1 MAPNLWGLNN
11 MPIAK
16 FQMEDGRVARFEVPE
31 GTTPEQAQSMM
42 QEHFAPQQTKKPE
55 PSTWENIKRSAG
67 LTARSGIEGV
77 GDVVGIAQNPLAA
90 MTGGAIRRSSEVY
103 PELATRLRLP
113 QPESSTEKIAGA
125 GVRGLVGAG
134 SMVGAGGQLA
144 RLPGMVGQMGS
155 VLSTAPAAQI
165 TSGAT
170 GGMSAQTAQEMGAGP
185 TGQAIAGISGALA
198 PTAAARVL
206 PAIGSK
212 VADVVGGLGTH
223 TGGESLRQ
231 AARAGLKGG
240 QTQTTFTE
248 NMRGGAQMDD
258 VLTTAK
264 TNLQNMGAQR
274 AAAYKQGMGQVSGD
288 KTILDFQGIDDA
300 INKSAGMA
308 TYKGQVKNTQAA
320 KALQEISDEVN
331 AWKGLNPKEFH
342 TPEGLDA
349 LKQKI
354 GGIVESIPFEQKT
367 ARTAASNIYNS
378 IKSEITKQAPV
389 YSKVMKGYS
398 DATDQI
404 KEIERALSLGGKAS
418 TDTAMRK
425 LQSLMRNNVNT
436 NYGNRLD
443 LARSLE
449 QQGGNEILPALAG
462 QSLSSWTPR
471 GLGGAVAGGVGL
483 GGYAVG
489 GAPLAIPMLAG
500 QSPRL
505 MGETALK
512 LGQAGRGLSS
522 LANPQLD
529 AATLKALLYGGMGA
543 NQ

>member
-1 MAPNLWGLNN
+1 

-31 GTTPEQAQSMM
+31 GTTPEQAQTMM
-42 QEHFAPQQTKKPE
+42 QEHFAPQQTEKPE

-67 LTARSGIEGV
+67 LTARQGIEGI
-77 GDVVGIAQNPLAA
+77 GDIVGIAQNPLSA
-90 MTGGAIRRSSEVY
+90 MTGGAIRKSSEVY
-103 PELATRLRLP
+103 PELATSLGLP

-144 RLPGMVGQMGS
+144 RLPGMVGQMGT
-155 VLSTAPAAQI
+155 VLSAAPAAQMA
-165 TSGAT
+165 SGAS

-185 TGQAIAGISGALA
+185 TGQAIAGVAGAMA
-198 PTAAARVL
+198 PTVAAKVL

-240 QTQTTFTE
+240 QTQATFTE

-274 AAAYKQGMGQVSGD
+274 AAAYRQGMAQVSGD

-331 AWKGLNPKEFH
+331 AWKGLNPNEFH

-367 ARTAASNIYNS
+367 ARTAASNVYNS

-389 YSKVMKGYS
+389 YSKVMKGYTEAS
-398 DATDQI
+398 DQI

-471 GLGGAVAGGVGL
+471 GLGGAVAGGLGL

-529 AATLKALLYGGMGA
+529 DATLQSLIYGGMGA